1 MYRVRRQEGVSSL
14 TSWNVSIPEKGG
26 STPLNLNFVG
36 ISVVQLVGG
45 VF

>member
-1 MYRVRRQEGVSSL
+1 MPSL

-36 ISVVQLVGG
+36 ISIVQFVDD